1 MMCTKLVSRS
11 LSHSF
16 SIKVDQHYA
25 DIKPSAT
32 DAQIL
37 RAGHYCVVG
46 FAIFMAA
53 FGSMLHGVKIDL
65 GFIYNMTGIFTGSAL
80 PALIATFFSTRQG
93 SLAAVASIWTG
104 FFSAVITWVRSFQ
117 LVPY

>member
-1 MMCTKLVSRS
+1 MIDINPKAS
-11 LSHSF
+11 
-16 SIKVDQHYA
+16 DA
-25 DIKPSAT
+25 DV
-32 DAQIL
+32 L
-37 RAGHYCVVG
+37 RAGHYCVAG

-93 SLAAVASIWTG
+93 SLAATASIWLG
-104 FFSAVITWVRSFQ
+104 FVSAVITWVSLQSSIDYITLLRYVSS
-117 LVPY
+117 